1 MIWML
6 VSAPSCRSA
15 SSWCCRQVAVT
26 PCNRLMEAEKEKFP
40 SPTSNMDR
48 EGDMTSPAGNHKNS
62 IQWEKKT
69 KNKTKLPFLYSFWV
83 RKGKEARRSDNDLLL
98 SFSFSRSNINVII
111 AYFSKQRPYIV
122 FKTVSAKKRERNI
135 INCTAEWSLLTFS
148 CSLQYVNNVFSPVAA
163 CVECCVADTVV
174 R

>member
-62 IQWEKKT
+62 IQWKKKQK
-69 KNKTKLPFLYSFWV
+69 KNKTAFPL
-83 RKGKEARRSDNDLLL
+83 
-98 SFSFSRSNINVII
+98 
-111 AYFSKQRPYIV
+111 
-122 FKTVSAKKRERNI
+122 
-135 INCTAEWSLLTFS
+135 
-148 CSLQYVNNVFSPVAA
+148 
-163 CVECCVADTVV
+163 
-174 R
+174 